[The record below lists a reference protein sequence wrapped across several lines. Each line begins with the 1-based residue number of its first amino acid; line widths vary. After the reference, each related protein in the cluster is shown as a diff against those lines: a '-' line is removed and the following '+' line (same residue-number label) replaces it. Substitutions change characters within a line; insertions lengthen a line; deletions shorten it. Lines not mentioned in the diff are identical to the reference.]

1 MSRSLWYIY
10 YDLFLLIMVQNFTF
24 GSKPR
29 MKEVL
34 PGTEAIFK
42 FIGEGNIVETDYGEK
57 YSFPISLISH
67 DSYPQLKDGPMEMA
81 WESKCQAAKQLFL
94 ELNDPEGKLYKELL
108 KAFTESK
115 WQLTRFDTG
124 AYFISVVE

>member
-1 MSRSLWYIY
+1 MSEN
-10 YDLFLLIMVQNFTF
+10 NFSF

-34 PGTEAIFK
+34 PGTEAIFR
-42 FIGEGNIVETDYGEK
+42 FIGEGSIVETDYGEK

-81 WESKCQAAKQLFL
+81 WESKCQAAKQLYL
-94 ELNDPEGKLYKELL
+94 ELNDPKGKIYKDLV
-108 KAFTESK
+108 KAVADDK

-124 AYFISVVE
+124 AYFISVVQ